1 MVKEYSL
8 MRDGDLKLS
17 ENFTVREFYCH
28 DGSDKILID
37 SELVDVLQAIRDA
50 FGRAVTINSAYRN
63 AEYNAKVGGASNS
76 QHVYGKAADIRVEGV
91 PPFAV
96 AAWMEK
102 HIRSAGKHAC
112 GYYPIQ
118 LFCHV
123 DSRSTPTLF
132 QEYSRGKTKGV
143 SSFGFGEKYTQYL
156 KEEEEEMD
164 QTTFNRMMEVWL
176 EDRAKQQPGEWSA
189 EDRKWAEE
197 TGIIQGDPDGNK
209 RYQSYVT
216 REEAVAML
224 RRTANL

>member
-8 MRDGDLKLS
+8 TRDGDLKLS

-37 SELVDVLQAIRDA
+37 SELVDILQSIRDA

-96 AAWMEK
+96 AAWMEQ

-123 DSRSTPTLF
+123 DSRSTATLF
-132 QEYSRGKTKGV
+132 QEYSRGKTRGV
-143 SSFGFGEKYTQYL
+143 STFGFGTKYEQYL
-156 KEEEEEMD
+156 KKEEEVTQE
-164 QTTFNRMMEVWL
+164 QFNSMMEVYL
-176 EDRAKQQPGEWSA
+176 SEKAKEDPSEWSQEA
-189 EDRKWAEE
+189 RDWAVNN
-197 TGIIQGDPDGNK
+197 GIIEGDGNGAYRWK
-209 RYQSYVT
+209 SAVT
-216 REEAVAML
+216 REEMAQILMRL
-224 RRTANL
+224 K

>member
-37 SELVDVLQAIRDA
+37 SELVDILQSIRDA

-102 HIRSAGKHAC
+102 RIRSAGKHAC

-156 KEEEEEMD
+156 KEEDDMTQEDFNKMADAYFAARAELAPQDWSEEA
-164 QTTFNRMMEVWL
+164 R
-176 EDRAKQQPGEWSA
+176 R
-189 EDRKWAEE
+189 WAE
-197 TGIIQGDPDGNK
+197 GLGVVQGDPDGNK

-224 RRTANL
+224 HRTCEK